1 MRQIHKTCLR
11 SHGMAWT
18 CRISSCIQY
27 HPITSMCCSLFAV
40 KHMPIAIMQW
50 YQHILVHVTLKIL
63 VTCFIPC
70 EHSLSN
76 HVGHS
81 MPTFFI
87 VQADGVWATSSA
99 HFHALK
105 LGFKSCVAIAK
116 TQITHEHICFESQIL
131 AFVSNWIM
139 KLTSIP
145 IWIPNLCAG
154 FIEF

>member
-1 MRQIHKTCLR
+1 MWHACHTSKCRHMRYVLWACKRSNCKCMRQIHKTCLR

-105 LGFKSCVAIAK
+105 LCFKSCVAIAK
-116 TQITHEHICFESQIL
+116 TTNHI
-131 AFVSNWIM
+131 W
-139 KLTSIP
+139 T
-145 IWIPNLCAG
+145 
-154 FIEF
+154 